1 VLGERLAMV
10 DPAHFPNLQALREEL
25 VSVIDDHLRGLQVVP
40 SAVLGEPFEFIQSR
54 IVEIPTG
61 IRVRTL
67 EEFRNALLDVDV
79 SAIYFHLVEA
89 RMRLGRGQN
98 DFAAWLE
105 HGLGLQALAAKVRA
119 VDPYAGSLERAR
131 TASSSCDD
139 AWRRGTTMIPAQLEA
154 YREVAPRGTLE
165 LLARLAERLR
175 GRRFVHVNSSRY
187 GGGSPEILNRLV
199 PMLQALGIDS
209 AWEVIVGDPE
219 FYAAIRA
226 LELAAA
232 GREQHISA
240 SMLRSYEET
249 AAANAAT
256 LPLDATRHDPRSRA
270 ASAGPSPA
278 RPGVGCGAVTPI
290 CPRHLTRLH
299 IRRDV
304 ARYDATVFSL
314 PKFAQRVP
322 VPALI
327 IHPSVDPLSEKN
339 RDLSRAEIQQGL
351 DRLGIPR
358 DKPILLQ
365 VAPYIASADHLGVIQ
380 AYRLAKKYVDC
391 RLVLAGGGAAGQLRR
406 AARILARGAP
416 GRRRGR
422 GYPSPRPAAG
432 CRAGDQRPPARR
444 GHRAAQ
450 ADQG

>member
-1 VLGERLAMV
+1 
-10 DPAHFPNLQALREEL
+10 
-25 VSVIDDHLRGLQVVP
+25 
-40 SAVLGEPFEFIQSR
+40 
-54 IVEIPTG
+54 
-61 IRVRTL
+61 
-67 EEFRNALLDVDV
+67 
-79 SAIYFHLVEA
+79 
-89 RMRLGRGQN
+89 
-98 DFAAWLE
+98 
-105 HGLGLQALAAKVRA
+105 
-119 VDPYAGSLERAR
+119 
-131 TASSSCDD
+131 
-139 AWRRGTTMIPAQLEA
+139 MIPAQLEA

-199 PMLQALGIDS
+199 PMLQDMGIDS

-219 FYAAIRA
+219 FYAATRT

-249 AAANAAT
+249 AAANGAT
-256 LPLDATRHDPRSRA
+256 LPLDADLVMIHDLAPLPLVRHRRDRGRWVWRCHTDMSRA
-270 ASAGPSPA
+270 L
-278 RPGVGCGAVTPI
+278 RRVW
-290 CPRHLTRLH
+290 HLL
-299 IRRDV
+299 RRDV
-304 ARYDATVFSL
+304 GHYDATVFSL

-365 VAPYIASADHLGVIQ
+365 VAPYTASADHLGVIQ
-380 AYRLAKKYVDC
+380 AYRLAKKYADC
-391 RLVLAGGGAAGQLRR
+391 RLVLAGGGAADNPEGGVVLAEVRQAAAGDADIHPLVLPPDAAREINVLQR
-406 AARILARGAP
+406 AAAIVVHKPLQEDFGLGVAEAMWKGKPVIGSFAGGIPVQVIFEVTGYTVNSVEGAAFRIRQLLDSADLMARLGGAAREYVRRNFLITRHLGDYLALLANLTG
-416 GRRRGR
+416 
-422 GYPSPRPAAG
+422 
-432 CRAGDQRPPARR
+432 
-444 GHRAAQ
+444 
-450 ADQG
+450 